1 MECWIL
7 REIYL
12 DNSATTKV
20 CRQAVDKMVEIMT
33 EKYGNPSSL
42 HSKGHEAEKEL
53 EETRQIISDFLSVG
67 KDEIYFTSGGTEGN
81 NTAVFG
87 AVEALKRRGK
97 RIVTSSTEHSS
108 VVESMQK
115 LEKNGYEVIYLSPDE
130 KGKISLESFSNA
142 VTKDTVLVSIMA
154 VNNEIGSIN
163 PVERIKKIIEKAD
176 SPALLHVDAVQAFG
190 KLPLKPKK
198 WGIDI
203 LTASSH
209 KIHGPKGAG
218 ILYLRKGARIMPLH
232 YGGEQERKIRPGTE
246 PLPNICGMGEAVRNL
261 PDIAEEMQFMR
272 EMNDY
277 CREKLSEIEN
287 VHINSDRDCLPY
299 IINFS
304 VRGIKSETMLHYM
317 AQNNIY
323 ISSGSACAKGK
334 KSHVLK
340 ALGLSDDLADSAL
353 RVSFSRY
360 NSKDDIDE
368 LIKAV
373 INANNTLARRK

>member
-1 MECWIL
+1 MECLIL

-20 CRQAVDKMVEIMT
+20 CNQAVDKMVEIMT

-53 EETRQIISDFLSVG
+53 EETRKIIAEFLSVE
-67 KDEIYFTSGGTEGN
+67 KETIYFTSGGTEGN

-87 AVEALKRRGK
+87 AVEALKRRGN
-97 RIVTSSTEHSS
+97 RIVTSSMEHSS
-108 VVESMQK
+108 VIEPMQK
-115 LEKNGYEVIYLSPDE
+115 LEKDGYEVIYLLPDE
-130 KGKISLESFSNA
+130 KGKISLESISNA
-142 VTKDTVLVSIMA
+142 VTKDTILVSIMA
-154 VNNEIGSIN
+154 VNNETGSIN
-163 PVERIKKIIEKAD
+163 PVDKIKKIIEKAN
-176 SPALLHVDAVQAFG
+176 SPALFHVDCVQAFG
-190 KLPLKPKK
+190 KIPLKPKK

-218 ILYLRKGARIMPLH
+218 ILYLRKGARIIPLH
-232 YGGEQERKIRPGTE
+232 YGGEQENKLRPGTE

-261 PDIAEEMQFMR
+261 PDISEEMEFMR
-272 EMNDY
+272 ELNNY
-277 CREKLSEIEN
+277 CRDKLSEIEN
-287 VHINSDRDCLPY
+287 VHINSDTDCLPY

-304 VRGIKSETMLHYM
+304 VNGIKSETMLHYM

-368 LIKAV
+368 LIKAI
-373 INANNTLARRK
+373 INANITLARRK

>member
-1 MECWIL
+1 M

-20 CRQAVDKMVEIMT
+20 CQQAVDKMIEIMT

-42 HSKGHEAEKEL
+42 HSKGHDAEKEL
-53 EETRQIISDFLSVG
+53 EEARKIIADFLSV
-67 KDEIYFTSGGTEGN
+67 ERETIYFTSGGTEGN

-97 RIVTSSTEHSS
+97 RIVTSSMEHSS
-108 VVESMQK
+108 VIEAMQK
-115 LEKNGYEVIYLSPDE
+115 LEKDGYEVIYLLPDE
-130 KGKISLESFSNA
+130 KGKISLESISNA
-142 VTKDTVLVSIMA
+142 VTKDTILVSIMA

-163 PVERIKKIIEKAD
+163 PVDKIKKIIEKAN

-190 KLPLKPKK
+190 KIPLKPKK

-232 YGGEQERKIRPGTE
+232 YGGEQEKKIRPGTE
-246 PLPNICGMGEAVRNL
+246 PLPNIFGMGEAVRNL
-261 PDIAEEMQFMR
+261 PDISGEMNFMR
-272 EMNDY
+272 ELNNY
-277 CREKLSEIEN
+277 FRNKLNEIEN
-287 VHINSDRDCLPY
+287 VHINSDTDCLPY

-304 VRGIKSETMLHYM
+304 VNGIKSETMLHYM
-317 AQNNIY
+317 AQNDIY

-334 KSHVLK
+334 KSHVLR

-360 NSKDDIDE
+360 NSKEDIDE
-368 LIKAV
+368 LIKAI

>member
-1 MECWIL
+1 M

-53 EETRQIISDFLSVG
+53 EETRQIIADFLSVE
-67 KDEIYFTSGGTEGN
+67 KEEIYFTSGGTEGN

-87 AVEALKRRGK
+87 AVGALKRRGK
-97 RIVTSSTEHSS
+97 RIITSSAEHSS
-108 VVESMQK
+108 VIESVQK
-115 LEKNGYEVIYLSPDE
+115 LEKDGYEVIYLLPDE
-130 KGKISLESFSNA
+130 SGKISLESISNA

-154 VNNEIGSIN
+154 VNNETGSIN
-163 PVERIKKIIEKAD
+163 PVEKIKKIIEKAN
-176 SPALLHVDAVQAFG
+176 SPALLHADAVQAFG
-190 KLPLKPKK
+190 KIPLKPKK

-232 YGGEQERKIRPGTE
+232 YGGEQEKKLRPGTE

-261 PDIAEEMQFMR
+261 PDISEEMIFMR
-272 EMNDY
+272 ELNGY
-277 CREKLSEIEN
+277 CRKKLSEIEN
-287 VHINSDRDCLPY
+287 VHINSDEDCLPY

-304 VRGIKSETMLHYM
+304 VNGIKSETMLHYM

-360 NSKDDIDE
+360 NTKDDIDE
-368 LIKAV
+368 LVRAV

>member
-1 MECWIL
+1 M

-20 CRQAVDKMVEIMT
+20 CQQAVDKMIEIMT

-42 HSKGHEAEKEL
+42 HSKGHDAEKEL
-53 EETRQIISDFLSVG
+53 EEARKIIADFLSV
-67 KDEIYFTSGGTEGN
+67 ERETIYFTSGGTEGN

-97 RIVTSSTEHSS
+97 RIVTSSMEHSS
-108 VVESMQK
+108 VIEAMQK
-115 LEKNGYEVIYLSPDE
+115 LEKDGYEVIYLLPDE
-130 KGKISLESFSNA
+130 KGKISLESISNA
-142 VTKDTVLVSIMA
+142 VTKDTILVSIMA

-163 PVERIKKIIEKAD
+163 PVDKIKKIIEKAN

-190 KLPLKPKK
+190 KIPLKPKK

-232 YGGEQERKIRPGTE
+232 YGGEQEKKIRPGTE

-261 PDIAEEMQFMR
+261 PDISGEMNFMR
-272 EMNDY
+272 ELNNY
-277 CREKLSEIEN
+277 FRNKLNEIEN
-287 VHINSDRDCLPY
+287 VHINSDTDCLPY

-304 VRGIKSETMLHYM
+304 VNGIKSETMLHYM
-317 AQNNIY
+317 AQNDIY

-334 KSHVLK
+334 KSHVLR

-360 NSKDDIDE
+360 NSKEDIDE
-368 LIKAV
+368 LIKAI

>member
-1 MECWIL
+1 M

-20 CRQAVDKMVEIMT
+20 CQQAVDKMIEIMT

-42 HSKGHEAEKEL
+42 HSKGHDAEKEL
-53 EETRQIISDFLSVG
+53 EEARKIIADFLSV
-67 KDEIYFTSGGTEGN
+67 ERETIYFTSGGTEGN

-97 RIVTSSTEHSS
+97 RIVTSSMEHSS
-108 VVESMQK
+108 VIEAMQK
-115 LEKNGYEVIYLSPDE
+115 LEKDGYEVIYLLPDE
-130 KGKISLESFSNA
+130 KGKISLESISNA
-142 VTKDTVLVSIMA
+142 VTKDTILVSIMA

-163 PVERIKKIIEKAD
+163 PVDKIKKIIEKAN

-190 KLPLKPKK
+190 KIPLKPKK

-232 YGGEQERKIRPGTE
+232 YGGEQEKKIRPGTE

-261 PDIAEEMQFMR
+261 PDISGEMNFMR
-272 EMNDY
+272 ELNNY
-277 CREKLSEIEN
+277 FRNKLNEIEN
-287 VHINSDRDCLPY
+287 VHINSDTDCLPY

-304 VRGIKSETMLHYM
+304 VNGIKSETMLHYM
-317 AQNNIY
+317 AQNDIY
-323 ISSGSACAKGK
+323 ISSGSA
-334 KSHVLK
+334 
-340 ALGLSDDLADSAL
+340 
-353 RVSFSRY
+353 FFE
-360 NSKDDIDE
+360 I
-368 LIKAV
+368 
-373 INANNTLARRK
+373 